1 MSLLSDWDG
10 YFLKIAKAV
19 GENSKCLSRQIGAIL
34 VRDKSIISTG
44 YNGPPRGV
52 PHCSERYACD
62 RFLISELERREG
74 KDVLWNTRVCPRKQ
88 IGYTSG
94 EGLELCVASHAE
106 VNCINNAARQGIQTN
121 GSTMYLSCSILP
133 CKNCLCEII
142 NAGIREVVVVEYRP
156 YDRTSLFLIEHSGL
170 SIRTYRN
177 AGEGEGACPEEK
189 QGC

>member
-1 MSLLSDWDG
+1 MSVPNDWDE
-10 YFLKIAKAV
+10 YFLKIARAV

-52 PHCSERYACD
+52 PHCSERYDCD
-62 RFLISELERREG
+62 KYLISELERISG
-74 KDVLWNTRVCPRKQ
+74 KTAPVDTRICPRRQ
-88 IGYTSG
+88 AGYGSG
-94 EGLELCVASHAE
+94 EGLDLCVASHAE

-170 SIRTYRN
+170 SIRTYRTT
-177 AGEGEGACPEEK
+177 AGSEECCK
-189 QGC
+189 PLNES

>member
-1 MSLLSDWDG
+1 MSVPNDWDE
-10 YFLKIAKAV
+10 YFLKIARAV

-52 PHCSERYACD
+52 PHCSERYGCD
-62 RFLISELERREG
+62 KYLISELERISG
-74 KDVLWNTRVCPRKQ
+74 KSGPVDTRICPRRQ
-88 IGYTSG
+88 AGYGSG
-94 EGLELCVASHAE
+94 EGLDLCVASHAE

-170 SIRTYRN
+170 SIRTYRTA
-177 AGEGEGACPEEK
+177 AGNEECCK
-189 QGC
+189 PMDES

>member
-1 MSLLSDWDG
+1 MSARSDWDE

-52 PHCSERYACD
+52 PHCSERYSCD
-62 RFLISELERREG
+62 RFLMAELERIAGAGARR
-74 KDVLWNTRVCPRKQ
+74 DIRICPRQ
-88 IGYTSG
+88 QAGYASG

-170 SIRTYRN
+170 SIRTYQSTEGKE
-177 AGEGEGACPEEK
+177 AGCMPAGDD
-189 QGC
+189 